1 MMAST
6 LSEDNAKDKALTHK
20 VANLAHMHNE
30 ILSPLLQCAV
40 SVERP
45 GHINKAHVL
54 HRDSDASSVRN

>member
-6 LSEDNAKDKALTHK
+6 LSEDNTKDSHSEALTYK
-20 VANLAHMHNE
+20 VAKLAHNHNE
-30 ILSPLLQCAV
+30 ILV

-54 HRDSDASSVRN
+54 HRDSDAISVRS